1 MIMSKKSGES
11 SVINKGL
18 NKIEFKGE
26 EISHIF
32 SNYDDEINPGRLF
45 AVMYNELY
53 SSYSVYKNINVEL
66 LLKNLN
72 EKFDINHE
80 HILIKD
86 EYSKP
91 KKIDELDYSRSSYV
105 LKIAEKLLLY
115 ISSYKVTFFYA
126 SDINFTQIK
135 DIAAIVR
142 SSKKEKKH
150 KKKFYMVSKNNHSEY
165 GLDFR
170 RFNIKKQEI
179 DISTNYNDDF
189 LEVNNTIRNFLHTNK
204 TNGLVLLHGKYGTGK
219 TSYIRNL
226 MNTVNKR
233 FIFLPL
239 DMMDAISNPNF
250 LPFISQYRNSVLV
263 LEDCETLIKPR
274 DGGRVDNALV
284 NLLNLGDGLLSD
296 ALAIKIICTF
306 NADLKQIDQAILRKG
321 RLIARYEFKELKL
334 EKAKALASKLGLK
347 SKIEKP
353 LTLAEIYNT
362 GEKDF
367 SNMNNGGKI
376 GF

>member
-1 MIMSKKSGES
+1 MIMLEKSGGSTIKKSRLNTIDFEGKQIS
-11 SVINKGL
+11 S
-18 NKIEFKGE
+18 
-26 EISHIF
+26 IF
-32 SNYDDEINPGRLF
+32 SSYDDDINYGKLY
-45 AVMYNELY
+45 ALMYNEVY
-53 SSYSVYKNINVEL
+53 NTYSVYKNINVEL
-66 LLKNLN
+66 LLNNL
-72 EKFDINHE
+72 EEQFDIKE
-80 HILIKD
+80 EDILIKD

-91 KKIDELDYSRSSYV
+91 KKIDELDYSRSSY
-105 LKIAEKLLLY
+105 LIKIDEKLLIY
-115 ISSYKVTFFYA
+115 IANFKVSFYYA
-126 SDINFTQIK
+126 KEIDFSRIK
-135 DIAAIVR
+135 PIVNIVK

-150 KKKFYMVSKNNHSEY
+150 KKKFYMVSRNNHSEY

-170 RFNIKKQEI
+170 RFNIKKQEL

-189 LEVNNTIRNFLHTNK
+189 LEVNQTIHDFLNTNK
-204 TNGLVLLHGKYGTGK
+204 SNGLVLLHGKYGTGK

-239 DMMDAISNPNF
+239 DMMDTISNPNF

-296 ALAIKIICTF
+296 ALAIKIVCTF

-321 RLIARYEFKELKL
+321 RLIARYEFKELEL
-334 EKAKALASKLGLK
+334 NKAKALASKLQLK
-347 SKIEKP
+347 TKIDKP

-362 GEKDF
+362 EEKDF
-367 SNMNNGGKI
+367 SKLNGGKKI